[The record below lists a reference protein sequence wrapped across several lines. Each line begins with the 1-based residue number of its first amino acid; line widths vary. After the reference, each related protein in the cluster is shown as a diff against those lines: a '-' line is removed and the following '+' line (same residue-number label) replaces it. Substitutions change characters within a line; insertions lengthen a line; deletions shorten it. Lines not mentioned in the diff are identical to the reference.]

1 MRDTGKFELLVM
13 LAVAGSALL
22 GAPVYVVLVGAILL
36 FASTLH
42 EYAYLQPR
50 FARTGATRLMASSLM
65 VAAVASLAFASL
77 CFSIGRFFAWL
88 TAL

>member
-13 LAVAGSALL
+13 LAVAGSAFL
-22 GAPVYVVLVGAILL
+22 GVPIYVILAGAILL

-50 FARTGATRLMASSLM
+50 FARSGATRLLTGSVIAT
-65 VAAVASLAFASL
+65 AAMSLAFAST
-77 CFSIGRFFAWL
+77 CFAIGRFFAWL
-88 TAL
+88 IAP